1 MFSDQSE
8 KMYLSQMR
16 CQEQRLPARATQPIF
31 PGFMPPVQNC
41 MLAPAMV
48 AGFICIFN
56 IGSNALLVHYY
67 GFVVRQSC
75 HARQGSGE
83 DGTDL

>member
-1 MFSDQSE
+1 
-8 KMYLSQMR
+8 
-16 CQEQRLPARATQPIF
+16 
-31 PGFMPPVQNC
+31 

-67 GFVVRQSC
+67 GFVVR
-75 HARQGSGE
+75 HLAMR
-83 DGTDL
+83 DRGTERTAETGQTCSDSDVLPSALRLLSLCSVWNADVLLYWQVESIEQL